1 MFLYYLKKY
10 ILRLCL
16 TERGDPRNFKKF
28 NFFSLLQINILF
40 IILYYYFKYH
50 FQKNYTE
57 IGSGCVARPTTAFG
71 LAYNKTQSWW
81 VLLTSMTHDARP
93 YSPAVE
99 DPKGYPADGSLCQG
113 PSLLGVALLPD
124 PMMVGLGAQQRW
136 VRLKHD
142 PLNLDPAS
150 TKSQQQ

>member
-1 MFLYYLKKY
+1 MFLYYLKIY

-16 TERGDPRNFKKF
+16 TERGDPRNLKKF

-57 IGSGCVARPTTAFG
+57 IRSGCVARPTTAFG
-71 LAYNKTQSWW
+71 LAYNKTQSLW

-99 DPKGYPADGSLCQG
+99 DPKGYPANGSLYQG
-113 PSLLGVALLPD
+113 SSLLGVALLPD
-124 PMMVGLGAQQRW
+124 PISV
-136 VRLKHD
+136 
-142 PLNLDPAS
+142 
-150 TKSQQQ
+150 